1 MFSSISKSDKRK
13 KRGEKHVRGEEVFSS
28 LFLPLATCHGWCV
41 NVKVLREWRVSLC
54 ACVNYTC
61 TASALSAAAS
71 KRNKFFSTAD
81 HVDCRMLGRRS
92 LQHGMVF
99 HEDADPKMIG
109 HQRSSTQGPALSPH
123 RRKFSTS
130 KKICHNVPRRSHSAH
145 PRQGNHTDARQ
156 TQAPSKLSLEKV
168 PKKISNT
175 PCTERQRRL
184 LTSPQWQSPE
194 RSSKS
199 QNSRRA
205 ARKVAVRPAMKPTVL
220 GRAGSKLP
228 KKNMNYSIKNQLCL
242 KQGSKAPSDKN
253 DYARTTLLQTHSRTS
268 SSSIATFVHSSFATT
283 EGPEDSR
290 PLR

>member
-1 MFSSISKSDKRK
+1 M
-13 KRGEKHVRGEEVFSS
+13 
-28 LFLPLATCHGWCV
+28 FLPLAACHGWSV
-41 NVKVLREWRVSLC
+41 NVKVLREWRAWVSLC

-71 KRNKFFSTAD
+71 KRNNFFSTVD
-81 HVDCRMLGRRS
+81 HVDCRMLGRTS

-109 HQRSSTQGPALSPH
+109 HQRSSTHGPALF

-130 KKICHNVPRRSHSAH
+130 KKVWHNVPRRSQSAH

-168 PKKISNT
+168 PKKNSNT

-184 LTSPQWQSPE
+184 RTSPQWQSPA

-205 ARKVAVRPAMKPTVL
+205 ARNWWPWGPPWNQLSLVDQVPNY
-220 GRAGSKLP
+220 P
-228 KKNMNYSIKNQLCL
+228 KKNMNYSIKNQLRL
-242 KQGSKAPSDKN
+242 KQGSKTPSDKN
-253 DYARTTLLQTHSRTS
+253 DYARTTLLQTHFRTP
-268 SSSIATFVHSSFATT
+268 SSSIATFVHGSFATT